1 MPSKLCS
8 NVPYSVFTMSFLFCF
23 FELDLIRMEMENL
36 WDFHQLT
43 DSQNLLIG
51 FTMVIIIVIA
61 TIRLLPLLGITL
73 DTVAIVMMLL
83 TTSERVKLVS
93 NRGNI
98 KEFIDYSLLSWLLTI
113 LVEGRTIW
121 YIKEVLQNTRRLQ
134 LCSVVMSVSYYITA
148 NTAVLLLQYC
158 TYIHS
163 HIKDSTDNIPVI
175 LLFGT
180 TASVEMLRIIVQG
193 KFIIYTSLN
202 VCDGLK
208 GLSIIAF
215 HRV

>member
-1 MPSKLCS
+1 
-8 NVPYSVFTMSFLFCF
+8 
-23 FELDLIRMEMENL
+23 MEMENL

-51 FTMVIIIVIA
+51 LAMVIIIVIA

-163 HIKDSTDNIPVI
+163 HIKDSTDNIPII

-193 KFIIYTSLN
+193 KNNIEIIYTSLN
-202 VCDGLK
+202 MCDGLK
-208 GLSIIAF
+208 GLLQCFQYCFQYCFLFSF
-215 HRV
+215 YGPQGLPRFPQGLMYM